1 MKSLDKSSKKL
12 PLISI
17 VIPVYNEE
25 KNIRLAYNAVVEQFS
40 KLDGRYLFEI
50 VFTDNHS
57 IDGTEFEL
65 EQLASEDKRV
75 RVLRFSRNFGFQR
88 SVLTAYRNARGDAAI
103 QLDCDLQDPVE
114 VIPKFIAAWEEGHD
128 VVVGIRAERQE
139 SAALSFGRRLFYWL
153 VTAISDDNIVQNA
166 GDFRL
171 VDRTVIERLKSVN
184 DAKPYTRGLISSLAA
199 RQTGIVYDRRARLFE
214 KSKFPL
220 RRLTGIAADGIINH
234 SLVPLRLAG
243 YLGFLIFAGS
253 CLLTLYYI
261 CAWLVAG
268 QSWPVGFATST
279 LLILVSLGMNGMF
292 IGILGEYI
300 GRIYDQT
307 RTRPL
312 TIIARSI
319 NFDDQSESSDKTD
332 GETKN

>member
-1 MKSLDKSSKKL
+1 MTGKTAS
-12 PLISI
+12 LISI
-17 VIPVYNEE
+17 LIPVYNEE
-25 KNIRLAYNAVVEQFS
+25 KNVRLAYDAVVAQF
-40 KLDGRYLFEI
+40 KDLGDRYQFEI
-50 VFTDNHS
+50 IFTDNHS

-65 EQLASEDKRV
+65 ERLAAEDRRIK
-75 RVLRFSRNFGFQR
+75 VLRLSRNFGFQR
-88 SVLTAYRNARGDAAI
+88 SVLTAYRHARGDAAI
-103 QLDCDLQDPVE
+103 QLDCDLQDPPE
-114 VIPKFIAAWEEGHD
+114 MFGKFLEAWEKGYD

-139 SAALSFGRRLFYWL
+139 STALTLGRRLFYWL
-153 VTAISDDNIVQNA
+153 VTAISDDNIIQNA

-171 VDRTVIERLKSVN
+171 VDRSVIERLKLVN

-199 RQTGIVYDRRARLFE
+199 RQTGIVYNRRARLLE
-214 KSKFPL
+214 QSKFPL

-234 SLVPLRLAG
+234 SLLPLRLAG
-243 YLGFLIFAGS
+243 YTGFLIFAVA
-253 CLLTLYYI
+253 CLLMLYYLL
-261 CAWLVAG
+261 AWLFVG

-312 TIIARSI
+312 TIIARSL
-319 NFDDQSESSDKTD
+319 NFDEPSKNSDK
-332 GETKN
+332 ETKV